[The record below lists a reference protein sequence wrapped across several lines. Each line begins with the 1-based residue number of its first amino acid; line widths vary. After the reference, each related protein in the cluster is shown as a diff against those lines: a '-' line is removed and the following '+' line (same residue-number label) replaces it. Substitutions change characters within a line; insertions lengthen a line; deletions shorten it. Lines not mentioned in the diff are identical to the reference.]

1 MKRFIEIIMDKEYFS
16 ANTASD
22 FIHAIGEDTVSHS
35 EIAAILAGIQF
46 RGVSIEELDGFRDAL
61 LDRALKPKINSENCI
76 DVCGTGGDGKDTFNI
91 STTSALVL
99 AAMGHKVI
107 KHGNYGVSSSCGS
120 SNVLESLG
128 FRFTTDSMELS
139 KDLDQN
145 NICFLHAPLF
155 HPTLKKVAPVR
166 KQLGVR
172 TIFNSLGPLVNPVQP
187 SFQLTGTYSLE
198 LAKMYQHVLRPNRR
212 AFSVVYAMDG
222 YDEITLTDSARLLA
236 NNNDSIIS
244 AASFGKSNVQSE
256 HLKSGGTIDNAA
268 EILLSITNGKG
279 SEAQTNVVAANVAT
293 AIQTI
298 APEITLKDA
307 FDEAQQFIQSG
318 QTAKHFN
325 LRR

>member
-1 MKRFIEIIMDKEYFS
+1 MKRFLEIIMDKEFLS
-16 ANTASD
+16 HGTAAD
-22 FIHAIGEDTVSHS
+22 FIHAIGEGTISEA

-46 RGVSIEELDGFRDAL
+46 RGVSLEELNGFREAL
-61 LDRALKPKINSENCI
+61 LERALKPELNSENCI

-99 AAMGHKVI
+99 AAMGYKVI
-107 KHGNYGVSSSCGS
+107 KHGNYGVSSGCGS

-128 FRFTTDSMELS
+128 FRFTTDNKELND
-139 KDLDQN
+139 DLKRN

-155 HPTLKKVAPVR
+155 HPTLKNVAPVR

-187 SFQLTGTYSLE
+187 SYQLTGTYSLE
-198 LAKMYQHVLRPNRR
+198 LAKMYQHLLRPKRH

-222 YDEITLTDSARLLA
+222 YDEITLTDATRRLEQH
-236 NNNDSIIS
+236 NDSVIS
-244 AASFGKSNVQSE
+244 ASDFGRKHVE
-256 HLKSGGTIDNAA
+256 PTELRSGGTIDNAA
-268 EILLSITNGKG
+268 KILRSITNGNG

-293 AIQTI
+293 AIQTME
-298 APEITLKDA
+298 PKTTLHDA
-307 FDEAQQFIQSG
+307 FSEAHQFIRSG

-325 LRR
+325 MKE

>member
-1 MKRFIEIIMDKEYFS
+1 MKRFLEIIMDKEYFS
-16 ANTASD
+16 AKTASD
-22 FIHAIGEDTVSHS
+22 FIHGIGEDQVSHS
-35 EIAAILAGIQF
+35 EIAAILTGIQF
-46 RGVSIEELDGFRDAL
+46 RGVSLEELDGFREAL
-61 LDRALKPKINSENCI
+61 LDRALKPNIDSENCI

-99 AAMGHKVI
+99 AAMGQKVI

-128 FRFTTDSMELS
+128 FRFTTDSKELS
-139 KDLDQN
+139 DDLQRN

-244 AASFGKSNVQSE
+244 AASFGKEIVQSE
-256 HLKSGGTIDNAA
+256 QLKSGGTIDQAA
-268 EILLSITNGKG
+268 KILLSITNGKG
-279 SEAQTNVVAANVAT
+279 SDAQINVVAANVAT
-293 AIQTI
+293 AIQTMT
-298 APEITLKDA
+298 PEIHLKDA

-318 QTAKHFN
+318 QTAKHFK
-325 LRR
+325 LRS